1 MSDNNYLHQ
10 IRNKIGSDLL
20 LLPSVTNIVMDT
32 QKRILLVKDADSG
45 LWITPGGCVDPM
57 ESPADAA
64 VREMWEETGLFSTPI
79 RILGI
84 YGGHDFMI
92 TYSNGDMVSYVL
104 VAFESRIIG
113 GKMSPDGVETLE
125 IGYFSESNLAEL
137 NLPTWMKIV
146 LSDTFNHSSTVH
158 FKAPTWKPP
167 GV

>member
-1 MSDNNYLHQ
+1 
-10 IRNKIGSDLL
+10 
-20 LLPSVTNIVMDT
+20 
-32 QKRILLVKDADSG
+32 
-45 LWITPGGCVDPM
+45 M

-137 NLPTWMKIV
+137 NLPTWMQIV
-146 LSDTFNHSSTVH
+146 LSDAFNHSNTVH